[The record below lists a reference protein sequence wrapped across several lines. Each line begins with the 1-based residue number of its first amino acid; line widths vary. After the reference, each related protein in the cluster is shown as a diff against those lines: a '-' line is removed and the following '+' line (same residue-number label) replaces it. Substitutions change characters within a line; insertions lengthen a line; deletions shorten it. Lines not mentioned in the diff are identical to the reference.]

1 MKKAGGGEERSVAP
15 ARRGWNATG
24 GRLVQEGP
32 ETALDR
38 GWQLIESGEA
48 DAAAALLRSAL
59 ERRPDPPDE
68 ADLRHLLGQ
77 ALDELGDEEGMIR
90 EWLLVRRLD
99 EGLDPPRPLLSP
111 DQFERVAAQALD
123 ELPADLLERL
133 RDVPIVIDDR
143 PSIGMVSDG
152 IDPRLLGLFHGVPY
166 PDQSTMFGTA
176 APWTIY
182 LFQRNL
188 ESEVSGPDELAAEI
202 RVTVIHET
210 AHFFGLSDAD
220 LARLGLD

>member
-1 MKKAGGGEERSVAP
+1 M
-15 ARRGWNATG
+15 
-24 GRLVQEGP
+24 QEGP
-32 ETALDR
+32 EAALER
-38 GWQLIESGEA
+38 GWQLLEAGAAGE
-48 DAAAALLRSAL
+48 AAALLRSAL

-68 ADLRHLLGQ
+68 ADLRHLLGR
-77 ALDELGDEEGMIR
+77 ALDELGDEKGMVR

-99 EGLDPPRPLLSP
+99 EQLDPPRPMFSP

-133 RDVPIVIDDR
+133 RDVPIIIDDR

-188 ESEVSGPDELAAEI
+188 EAETRGTDELANEI

-210 AHFFGLSDAD
+210 AHYFGLSDAD